1 MNDLFTPIQ
10 LGDLSLPHRIVM
22 APLTRMRAKEGNVPQ
37 EINVEYYTQRA
48 SAALIITE
56 ATQISPQGLGY
67 PHTPGIHSDAQIA
80 GWQKITQA
88 VHQQGGRMFLQLWH
102 VGRVSHPDLQ
112 PDNGL
117 PVAPSAIAPEGMAAT
132 YEGEKLFVTPRAL
145 KTEEIPQIVEDY
157 RQAAKN
163 AMEAGFDGV
172 EIHSANG
179 YLLDEFLQD
188 GSNKRSDRYGG
199 SSENRAR
206 FLMEVMQAVTEVWGD
221 AKVGVRLSPSST
233 FMSMHDSNP
242 EALFGYVGKELNR
255 FNLAYLHIVEP
266 RIKGDTK
273 VEEDSNGL
281 GVKFFRPIFEGTLI
295 TAGGYTKE
303 TGNEVLASGDAD
315 LVAYGRLFIANPDL
329 PQRFKVDAELNKYN
343 RSTFYT
349 QGAAGYID
357 YPTLAQ
363 TQQVVSSPSTS
374 FGVNK

>member
-1 MNDLFTPIQ
+1 MNPQLNLFTPIQ

-37 EINVEYYTQRA
+37 EMNVEYYTQRA

-67 PHTPGIHSDAQIA
+67 PHTPGIHSSEQIA

-112 PDNGL
+112 PDGQL

-132 YEGEKLFVTPRAL
+132 YEGEKPFVTPRAL
-145 KTEEIPQIVEDY
+145 ETEEIPQIVEDY

-199 SSENRAR
+199 SIENRAR
-206 FLMEVMQAVTEVWGD
+206 FLMEVTQAVTEVWGD
-221 AKVGVRLSPSST
+221 SRVGVRFSPSST
-233 FMSMHDSNP
+233 FMSMGDSDP
-242 EALFGYVGKELNR
+242 EALFNYVGKELNR
-255 FNLAYLHIVEP
+255 FKLAYLHIVEP

-281 GVKFFRPIFEGTLI
+281 GVKFFRPIFKGTLI

-303 TGNEVLASGDAD
+303 TGNEVLASGEAD

-329 PQRFKVDAELNKYN
+329 PQRFKVDAELNKYD
-343 RSTFYT
+343 RSTFYA
-349 QGAAGYID
+349 QSEEGYID

-363 TQQVVSSPSTS
+363 IQQEQLV
-374 FGVNK
+374 